1 MSAFTSIILFVKLEI
16 VELKLF
22 RLFLLLDK
30 NEVSLEEK

>member
-1 MSAFTSIILFVKLEI
+1 MSAFTSIVLFVKLEI